1 MDGKRLGGM
10 KKAPLDVSTWLN
22 VRRAESPMLWW
33 QFALLGTSGGVLVE
47 VLAAFRCVVAWQGA
61 RRNRDGTLKRI
72 PPKLGRYVDVPAHA
86 IMLPARAALG
96 AAAAT
101 LFGMTGQVTGPYGA
115 VAFGCA
121 APVLL
126 AQLGL
131 IPQVERAVN
140 RDQPNARRAKT
151 DQLAAG
157 TADVPAEE
165 SHLP

>member
-1 MDGKRLGGM
+1 M
-10 KKAPLDVSTWLN
+10 P
-22 VRRAESPMLWW
+22 WW
-33 QFALLGTSGGVLVE
+33 QFALLGTSGGVIVE
-47 VLAAFRCVVAWQGA
+47 VLAVFRCAAEWQGA

-96 AAAAT
+96 AAAAI

-140 RDQPNARRAKT
+140 RDYLRARKPKT
-151 DQLAAG
+151 DQLAAV

-165 SHLP
+165 SRLA

>member
-1 MDGKRLGGM
+1 M
-10 KKAPLDVSTWLN
+10 P
-22 VRRAESPMLWW
+22 WW
-33 QFALLGTSGGVLVE
+33 QFALLGTSGGAIVE
-47 VLAAFRCVVAWQGA
+47 VLAVFRCVAIWQGA

-72 PPKLGRYVDVPAHA
+72 PPELRRYVDVPAHA
-86 IMLPARAALG
+86 IMLPTRAALG
-96 AAAAT
+96 AVAAA

-140 RDQPNARRAKT
+140 NDHPSARKPKA
-151 DQLAAG
+151 DQLAVV

-165 SHLP
+165 SRLS

>member
-1 MDGKRLGGM
+1 M
-10 KKAPLDVSTWLN
+10 P
-22 VRRAESPMLWW
+22 WW
-33 QFALLGTSGGVLVE
+33 QFTLLGTSGGVIVE
-47 VLAAFRCVVAWQGA
+47 VLAVFRSVTAWQEA
-61 RRNRDGTLKRI
+61 RRNHDGTLKRI
-72 PPKLGRYVDVPAHA
+72 PPKLGRYIDAPAHA

-140 RDQPNARRAKT
+140 RDYSSAQKPIT
-151 DQLAAG
+151 DQLPAV
-157 TADVPAEE
+157 TADVPTEE
-165 SHLP
+165 SHLS

>member
-1 MDGKRLGGM
+1 M
-10 KKAPLDVSTWLN
+10 P
-22 VRRAESPMLWW
+22 WW
-33 QFALLGTSGGVLVE
+33 QFALLGTSGGVIVE
-47 VLAAFRCVVAWQGA
+47 VLTVFRCVAAWQGA

-72 PPKLGRYVDVPAHA
+72 PPKLRRYVDVPAHA

-101 LFGMTGQVTGPYGA
+101 LFGMTGQVTGAYGA

-131 IPQVERAVN
+131 IPQVERAAN
-140 RDQPNARRAKT
+140 KDHPSTRKPKT
-151 DQLAAG
+151 DQPATV
-157 TADVPAEE
+157 TADIPAEE
-165 SHLP
+165 SHLS

>member
-1 MDGKRLGGM
+1 M
-10 KKAPLDVSTWLN
+10 
-22 VRRAESPMLWW
+22 
-33 QFALLGTSGGVLVE
+33 E
-47 VLAAFRCVVAWQGA
+47 VLAVFRCVAVWQVA
-61 RRNRDGTLKRI
+61 RRNRDGTVKRI

-131 IPQVERAVN
+131 IPQVERAVS
-140 RDQPNARRAKT
+140 REQPSTLKQKT
-151 DQLAAG
+151 DQLAAV
-157 TADVPAEE
+157 TADLPAEE
-165 SHLP
+165 SHLS

>member
-1 MDGKRLGGM
+1 M
-10 KKAPLDVSTWLN
+10 P
-22 VRRAESPMLWW
+22 WW
-33 QFALLGTSGGVLVE
+33 QFALLGTSGGIIVE
-47 VLAAFRCVVAWQGA
+47 ALAVFRCVAVWQGA
-61 RRNRDGTLKRI
+61 RRNRDGTLKRT
-72 PPKLGRYVDVPAHA
+72 PPKLARYVDIPAHA

-140 RDQPNARRAKT
+140 RDHPNAPKPKT
-151 DQLAAG
+151 DHLAAV

-165 SHLP
+165 NHFS

>member
-1 MDGKRLGGM
+1 M
-10 KKAPLDVSTWLN
+10 P
-22 VRRAESPMLWW
+22 WW
-33 QFALLGTSGGVLVE
+33 QFALLGTSGGVIVE
-47 VLAAFRCVVAWQGA
+47 VLAVFRCVAVWQEA
-61 RRNRDGTLKRI
+61 RRNRDGTLKRT

-86 IMLPARAALG
+86 IMLPSRAALG
-96 AAAAT
+96 AVAAT

-140 RDQPNARRAKT
+140 KDHPSARKPKT
-151 DQLAAG
+151 DQLAAV

-165 SHLP
+165 SRLS